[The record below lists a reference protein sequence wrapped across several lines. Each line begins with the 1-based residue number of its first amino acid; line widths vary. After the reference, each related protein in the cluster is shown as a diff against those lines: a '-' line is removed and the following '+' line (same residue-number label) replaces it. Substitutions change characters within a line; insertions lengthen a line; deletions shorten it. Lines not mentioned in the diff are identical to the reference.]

1 MLFQTVYSND
11 MISDLT
17 FIAILVISSAFFITA
32 VVSMVRQRKEQEKQ
46 LEETDGSYESP
57 PAVVTKATVASKSAE
72 HKYEG
77 SMRYSKR
84 VPVFYMTFLKEN
96 GEKVEFT
103 VSEDM
108 FNSFEVHDEG
118 NLVTVEDIM
127 LDFYKD
133 EETEE

>member
-1 MLFQTVYSND
+1 MLFQTVAVYSYD
-11 MISDLT
+11 MIGDIA
-17 FIAILVISSAFFITA
+17 FIALLVLGAAVLITMF
-32 VVSMVRQRKEQEKQ
+32 VSMLHQRKEQEKQ
-46 LEETDGSYESP
+46 LEETEDSYEPP
-57 PAVVTKATVASKSAE
+57 PAVITKATVLSKSAE

-133 EETEE
+133 E